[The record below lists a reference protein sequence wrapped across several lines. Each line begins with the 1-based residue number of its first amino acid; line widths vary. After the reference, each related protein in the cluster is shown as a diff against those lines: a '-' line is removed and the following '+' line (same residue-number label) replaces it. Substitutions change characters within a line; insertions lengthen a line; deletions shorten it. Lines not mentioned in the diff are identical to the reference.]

1 VWVSG
6 SRHLPVAREL
16 GAREGTSPEVQRLLE
31 ANLHELEPSHRVN
44 ERWSGVQAVA
54 CDGLPVVGAVPG
66 RPRVLVSG
74 GFGMNGLGWAFV
86 AAETIAALIEH
97 GRAEH
102 GAALSARRFL

>member
-1 VWVSG
+1 M
-6 SRHLPVAREL
+6 
-16 GAREGTSPEVQRLLE
+16 
-31 ANLHELEPSHRVN
+31 
-44 ERWSGVQAVA
+44 
-54 CDGLPVVGAVPG
+54 
-66 RPRVLVSG
+66 LVSG